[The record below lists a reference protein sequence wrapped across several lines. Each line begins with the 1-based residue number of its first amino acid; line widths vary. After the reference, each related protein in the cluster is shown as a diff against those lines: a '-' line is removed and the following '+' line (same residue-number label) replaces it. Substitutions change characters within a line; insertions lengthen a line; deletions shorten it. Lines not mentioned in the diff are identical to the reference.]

1 MHNARGIT
9 VMSANHVTL
18 VDSVAL
24 DAAILKGFSAVKFSA
39 EWCPPCH
46 MMEPVLDKIAAEYKD
61 RMTFLEID
69 VDEADP
75 RIAEALAVRALP
87 TLVFFRDAQPIDRL
101 VGLPTKEQLRR
112 KVEQVLAGPVSG
124 KK

>member
-1 MHNARGIT
+1 
-9 VMSANHVTL
+9 MSANHVTH
-18 VDSVAL
+18 VDSDAL

-39 EWCPPCH
+39 AWCPPCR

-61 RMTFLEID
+61 RITFLEID
-69 VDEADP
+69 VDDADP

-87 TLVFFRDAQPIDRL
+87 TLVFFRDARPIDRL

-112 KVEQVLAGPVSG
+112 KVEQILTGPAAI
-124 KK
+124 